1 MPNWCSNTATFEHNN
16 PVMIQRLVN
25 AYNTGKTFSEF
36 FPTPSDL
43 LEEVEHAGEDYNQR
57 REALRQRNMD
67 KHGYADWYQWNID
80 HWGTKWDFGGD
91 GFEAE
96 ASDDGKSV
104 FLSFSTAWSPPI
116 TFYQEME
123 DELGFRIT
131 ATYFEP
137 GMSFV
142 GEYADGSDDVFEIDP
157 ADFSNIPENLRE
169 DYDIESWFEQD
180 EEEEPE
186 EQDEETK

>member
-1 MPNWCSNTATFEHNN
+1 MPNWCQNDATFEHDD
-16 PVMIQRLVN
+16 PAMIQRLIKAFN
-25 AYNTGKTFSEF
+25 ADKTMGEF
-36 FPTPSDL
+36 LPTPADL
-43 LEEVEHAGEDYNQR
+43 LEEVEMGDDYAQR
-57 REALRQRNMD
+57 SEALRQRNMD

-180 EEEEPE
+180 EEEPE